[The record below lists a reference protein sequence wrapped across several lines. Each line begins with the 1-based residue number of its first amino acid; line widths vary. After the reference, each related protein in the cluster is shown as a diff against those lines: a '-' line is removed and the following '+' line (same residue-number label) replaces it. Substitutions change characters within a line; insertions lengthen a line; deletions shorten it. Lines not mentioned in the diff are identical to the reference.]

1 MTEWPTIPQERLED
15 FKQYMK
21 EEHEDR
27 AHWGYEETFEEFYKE
42 NALVFAYFYPASR
55 MNSGD

>member
-21 EEHEDR
+21 EEHEAR

-42 NALVFAYFYPASR
+42 NALVFAYFIQLQ
-55 MNSGD
+55 G